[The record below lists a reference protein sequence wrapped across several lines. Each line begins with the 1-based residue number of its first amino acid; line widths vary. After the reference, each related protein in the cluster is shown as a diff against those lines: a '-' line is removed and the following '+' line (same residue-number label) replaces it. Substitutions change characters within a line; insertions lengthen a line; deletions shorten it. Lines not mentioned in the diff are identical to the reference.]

1 MPKLYMLVGVPAA
14 GKSTWIDGH
23 NKSAM
28 MVASSDAY
36 LDRIAANQ
44 GKTYNDVF
52 ADNIK
57 AANQHAH
64 QVAQQAFDLG
74 LDLIWDQTNLNRKS
88 RAPKLAMVPDHYEK
102 IAVYFPTPDK
112 PEHDRRLANRPGKSI
127 PHNILMGMIRGL
139 EKPTHDEGFDEIMQ
153 VST

>member
-1 MPKLYMLVGVPAA
+1 MPKLWMLVGVPAA
-14 GKSTWIDGH
+14 GKSTWIKRHDS
-23 NKSAM
+23 NI

-36 LDRIAANQ
+36 LDRIAASQ

-57 AANQHAH
+57 AANQYAH
-64 QVAQQAFDLG
+64 HVAEQAFGLG

-88 RAPKLAMVPDHYEK
+88 RASKLAMVPDHYEK
-102 IAVYFPTPDK
+102 IAVYFPTPDQT
-112 PEHDRRLANRPGKSI
+112 EHERRLANRPGKVI

-139 EKPTHDEGFDEIMQ
+139 EKPTQAEGFDEIIE
-153 VST
+153 VKP

>member
-14 GKSTWIDGH
+14 GKSTWLEKNNG
-23 NKSAM
+23 NKV

-36 LDRIAANQ
+36 LDRIAAIQ

-52 ADNIK
+52 TDNIK
-57 AANQHAH
+57 AANNHALS
-64 QVAQQAFDLG
+64 VAKQAFELN

-112 PEHDRRLANRPGKSI
+112 AEHERRLASRPGKSI

-139 EKPTHDEGFDEIMQ
+139 EKPTADEGFDEIIQ
-153 VST
+153 VAS